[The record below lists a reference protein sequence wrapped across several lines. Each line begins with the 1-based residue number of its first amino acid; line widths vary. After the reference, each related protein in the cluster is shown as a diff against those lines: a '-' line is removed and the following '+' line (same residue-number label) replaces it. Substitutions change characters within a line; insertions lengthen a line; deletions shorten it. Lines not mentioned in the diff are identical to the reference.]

1 MYYLPNVLSIIVMC
15 IFRKKKKKKRKDTQ
29 VLINKYKSATINS
42 NIV

>member
-15 IFRKKKKKKRKDTQ
+15 IFRKEKEKNTQ
-29 VLINKYKSATINS
+29 VLIINKYKSATINS